1 MDLDLERVTRQAL
14 ADAEATG
21 GRVMAQVDKAKH
33 EATDVGEDHHHVV
46 EFQMNDILKGWAKM
60 WFEGVGKVRFDEGTA
75 FNISPN
81 IKHSFLACSDD
92 FETLEIF
99 MPADFGAVVDE
110 E

>member
-1 MDLDLERVTRQAL
+1 MDLDLERVTRRAL

-21 GRVMAQVDKAKH
+21 GRVMARVDKAKH
-33 EATDVGEDHHHVV
+33 EATDTGEDHHHVV

-60 WFEGVGKVRFDEGTA
+60 WFEGVGKVRFDKGTA
-75 FNISPN
+75 LNMPPN
-81 IKHSFLACSDD
+81 ITHSFLAGSDD

-99 MPADFGAVVDE
+99 MATDIGTVVDE